1 MYVQNFLQGTI
12 CGQGLCMNCTG
23 SGVIRVEDAQRLNM
37 KTSRLQDTKSAG
49 YERHKKQAKHAEL
62 YL

>member
-1 MYVQNFLQGTI
+1 
-12 CGQGLCMNCTG
+12 MNCTG